1 MIKQIMLLIAISS
14 TWIGSFAQNQKKLPK
29 LKLEEETYTFDTLEY
44 GEECKHDFVFTNTG
58 DEPLVLFDVST
69 ACGCDVASWN
79 KEPVKP
85 GEKNKA
91 TYKYDSKRVGHFS
104 KTMRFT
110 GNFEGGEKI
119 IAIKGYVRSP
129 RTLSSTE
136 ELKNDLPP
144 TTYKQEKENEDKKK
158 APVKKKKHGK
168 KSKHK
173 KPTYE
178 NKMD

>member
-1 MIKQIMLLIAISS
+1 MIKQIILFTAICAS
-14 TWIGSFAQNQKKLPK
+14 WIGSFAQNQKKSPK

-44 GEECKHDFVFTNTG
+44 GQECTHDFVFTNAG

-104 KTMRFT
+104 KTMRLT

-129 RTLSSTE
+129 RVLSSVA
-136 ELKNDLPP
+136 ELKNDLQS
-144 TTYKQEKENEDKKK
+144 TTYQQKKENEDKKK
-158 APVKKKKHGK
+158 TPVKKKKLGK